1 MSVQLD
7 FEDRPV
13 LVCGAGGIGTACAL
27 AFAGAGAR
35 VVAVD
40 VDEAATVALENAAQ
54 QQGSALKTVV
64 ADLATPETARDAV
77 DQAQAMLGGIDV
89 FVHAVGT
96 NDRRPVLAVDDEQ
109 WQRTIDVNLS
119 SAFWTGQAVGRGMCE
134 AAGGRMVFVS
144 SVSGWLAH
152 PDHAPYAASKGGLNQ
167 LLRVMAR
174 EWAPHGV
181 GVNAVAP
188 GYMETELTRAYLE
201 KPGVRDSLTSL
212 VPAGRLGVV
221 DDVVG
226 TVLYLASDLAK
237 FVTGQVIYID
247 GGRLL
252 V

>member
-1 MSVQLD
+1 LTVQLD

-13 LVCGAGGIGTACAL
+13 LVCGTGGIGAACAL

-40 VDEAATVALENAAQ
+40 IDESSTLALESAALQ
-54 QQGSALKTVV
+54 RGCPVKTVV
-64 ADLATPETARDAV
+64 ADLASPDTARDAV

-109 WQRTIDVNLS
+109 WQRTLDVNLS
-119 SAFWTGQAVGRGMCE
+119 SAFWTGQAVGRGMCQ

-174 EWAPHGV
+174 EWASSGV

-201 KPGVRDSLTSL
+201 KPGVRDNLTSL

-226 TVLYLASDLAK
+226 TVLYLASDLAT
-237 FVTGQVIYID
+237 FVTGQIIYID